1 MVSGEVWGMPMRF
14 LADCRARQAFDLL
27 GNTWNPVV
35 LHALRH
41 GPRRPAELRR
51 VIGGIRPKVL
61 TETVR
66 RLEGAGLVSRSVGR
80 DRVEYAL
87 TELGCSLLGPIDAL
101 GRWAHEWG
109 DEVRVEG

>member
-1 MVSGEVWGMPMRF
+1 MEF

-27 GNTWNPVV
+27 ANTWNPVV

-41 GPRRPAELRR
+41 GPRRPAQLRR
-51 VIGGIRPKVL
+51 TIGGIRSKVL

-66 RLEGAGLVSRSVGR
+66 RLEAAGLVARTAWP

-87 TELGCSLLGPIDAL
+87 TDLGRSLLDPIDAL
-101 GRWAHEWG
+101 GRWAHERG
-109 DEVRVEG
+109 DELTLDK

>member
-1 MVSGEVWGMPMRF
+1 MTF

-51 VIGGIRPKVL
+51 AIGGIRPKVL

-66 RLEGAGLVSRSVGR
+66 RLAGAGLVLRRELR
-80 DRVEYAL
+80 DRVEYEL
-87 TELGCSLLGPIDAL
+87 TDLGRSLLEPIDAL
-101 GRWAHEWG
+101 GRWAHERG
-109 DEVRVEG
+109 DEITLDLD

>member
-1 MVSGEVWGMPMRF
+1 MVDF

-27 GNTWNPVV
+27 ANTWNPVV

-66 RLEGAGLVSRSVGR
+66 RLEGAGLVARTVWR
-80 DRVEYAL
+80 DRVEYGL
-87 TELGCSLLGPIDAL
+87 TDLGRSLLEPIDAL
-101 GRWAHEWG
+101 GRWAHERG
-109 DEVRVEG
+109 DEVRLDG

>member
-1 MVSGEVWGMPMRF
+1 MDF

-27 GNTWNPVV
+27 ANTWNPVV

-66 RLEGAGLVSRSVGR
+66 RLEGAGLVVRAVSP
-80 DRVEYAL
+80 DRVEYGL
-87 TELGCSLLGPIDAL
+87 TDLGRSLLGPIDAL
-101 GRWAHEWG
+101 GRWAHERG
-109 DEVRVEG
+109 DEVTLDG